1 MNEKLK
7 LKEIFGQIQAEEE
20 SKKSTTDFIKDK
32 TKGYTGGRMG
42 KHYGILAAVCLCFL
56 FLVFG
61 GRWLYFIPTT
71 KISIDINPS
80 IELNINRFGR
90 VISMDGYN
98 NDGRE
103 LLDALNI
110 KFLNYSDAIEQ
121 IFINKRIKVLL
132 AGDEIMTIT
141 VTGDNLVQ
149 SEEIFLGIEACTAG
163 RRNTYCYYASTKE
176 VDQAHEVGLSY
187 GKYRAFLELQE
198 LDPEIT
204 AEEVKGMT
212 MREIRDLAEYLSS
225 GGTEE
230 MPPDTKGHGYGHGH
244 GWGRGKGK
252 REE

>member
-7 LKEIFGQIQAEEE
+7 LKEIFGQIQAEEKLKISTRE
-20 SKKSTTDFIKDK
+20 FIEKKTG
-32 TKGYTGGRMG
+32 GYTGGRMG
-42 KHYGILAAVCLCFL
+42 RHHGILAAACLCFL
-56 FLVFG
+56 LVIFG
-61 GRWLYFIPTT
+61 GRWLYFTPTT

-90 VISMDGYN
+90 VISADGYN
-98 NDGRE
+98 HDGEE
-103 LLDALNI
+103 LLNALNI

-121 IFINKRIKVLL
+121 IFANKRIKVLL
-132 AGDEIMTIT
+132 AGDEVMTIT
-141 VTGDNLVQ
+141 VTGDNSSQ
-149 SEEIFLGIEACTAG
+149 SEEIFLGIEACTTG
-163 RRNTYCYYASTKE
+163 RKNMYCYYASTKE
-176 VDQAHEVGLSY
+176 VDQAHKVGLSY

-225 GGTEE
+225 GGTD
-230 MPPDTKGHGYGHGH
+230 MPPDTKGHGHGYGH
-244 GWGRGKGK
+244 GWGGGKGK

>member
-7 LKEIFGQIQAEEE
+7 LKEIFGQIQAEEKLKISTRE
-20 SKKSTTDFIKDK
+20 FIEKKTG
-32 TKGYTGGRMG
+32 GYTGGRMG
-42 KHYGILAAVCLCFL
+42 RHHGILAAACLCFL
-56 FLVFG
+56 LVIFG
-61 GRWLYFIPTT
+61 GRWLYFTPTT

-90 VISMDGYN
+90 VISADGYN
-98 NDGRE
+98 HDGEE
-103 LLDALNI
+103 LLNALNI

-121 IFINKRIKVLL
+121 IFTNKRIKVLL
-132 AGDEIMTIT
+132 AGDEVMTIT
-141 VTGDNLVQ
+141 VTGDNFSQ
-149 SEEIFLGIEACTAG
+149 SEEIFLRIEACTTG
-163 RRNTYCYYASTKE
+163 RKNTYCYYASTKE
-176 VDQAHEVGLSY
+176 LDQAHKVGLSY

-225 GGTEE
+225 GDKEV
-230 MPPDTKGHGYGHGH
+230 PPDTKGHGHGYGH
-244 GWGRGKGK
+244 GWGGGKGK